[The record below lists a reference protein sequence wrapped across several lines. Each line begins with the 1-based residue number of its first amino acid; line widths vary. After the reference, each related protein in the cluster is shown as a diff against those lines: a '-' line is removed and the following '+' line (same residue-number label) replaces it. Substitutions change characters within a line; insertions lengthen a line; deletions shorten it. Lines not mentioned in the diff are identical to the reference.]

1 MVHRIWGG
9 MIVASVLFALLTG
22 RVGPVSAAVFDGA
35 KQAVQVALILLA
47 FMTFWLGI
55 LKIAEAVGLLRGLAR
70 LLSPLIRLLFPDVP
84 KGHPAE
90 GFILSNLSANFFGL
104 GNAAT
109 PMGIKAMKEL
119 AKLNPRPGTASRPMI
134 TLLALNTASIT
145 LVPSTVIGY
154 RAAYG
159 SARPAEIIVPA
170 LIASTVGTVVALLV
184 DRLFQR
190 RAGDGPDG
198 EG

>member
-1 MVHRIWGG
+1 MIHRIWGG
-9 MIVASVLFALLTG
+9 MIALSFIFAAFTG
-22 RVGPVSAAVFDGA
+22 RMEALSSAVFDGA
-35 KQAVQVALILLA
+35 EQAVQVALMLLA
-47 FMTFWLGI
+47 FIAFWLGI
-55 LKIAEAVGLLRGLAR
+55 LRIAEAAGLLRALAR
-70 LLSPLIRLLFPDVP
+70 ALSPLVRLLFPDIP

-90 GFILSNLSANFFGL
+90 GYILSNMSANFFGL

-109 PMGIKAMKEL
+109 PLGIKAMKEL
-119 AKLNPRPGTASRPMI
+119 QKLNDRPERASRPMI

-159 SARPAEIIVPA
+159 SADPAEIIVPA
-170 LIASTVGTVVALLV
+170 IIASFAGTIVALFI

-190 RAGDGPDG
+190 RSRDDADRGG
-198 EG
+198 